1 MKRKKHLI
9 SLISLC
15 LLAISLLL
23 LQGCGSQN
31 NPTDSDKISDYYPFT
46 QNVTM
51 KYEGTGSEYASYTAF
66 PDFISDDK
74 STIQIRVNN
83 GGTETVSVLKNKEG
97 QLTKVYGV
105 AETYYKENLTDEKSN
120 ANEIILKEPL
130 TKGTKWT
137 LTDGSV
143 REITGVDVSV
153 NTPSGDYKTL
163 EVTTTADGDTTQM
176 DYYAKGVGLVK
187 AVSILG
193 EDQIVSALQE
203 TSTGPG
209 YDFTLKLFNFKVT
222 DTDVVSISEDS
233 PVTLKTNE
241 TVLPFLSDSFKRLGL
256 MSSDTTLN
264 SLWIEPGSSM
274 ATIDFSKEFVT
285 KMNAGTT
292 KETGVLDSV
301 VNTVGY
307 YFQVQKVILTIDG
320 QPYSSGHIL
329 MKEGEAMSTT
339 YQEGSN

>member
-1 MKRKKHLI
+1 MKRKRHLI
-9 SLISLC
+9 SLLSIC
-15 LLAISLLL
+15 LLATSLLL
-23 LQGCGSQN
+23 FQGCGNQN
-31 NPTDSDKISDYYPFT
+31 KPADSYKIGDFYPFL
-46 QNVTM
+46 QNVKMT
-51 KYEGTGSEYASYTAF
+51 YEGTGSEFASYTVF
-66 PDFISDDK
+66 PDFISADK
-74 STIQIRVNN
+74 NKMQIRVNN
-83 GGTETVSVLKNKEG
+83 GGTETVSVLENKEG
-97 QLTKVYGV
+97 QLTKTYEV

-120 ANEIILKEPL
+120 TNEIILKEPL

-137 LTDGSV
+137 LSDGSA

-163 EVTTTADGDTTQM
+163 EVTTSADGEATQM
-176 DYYAKGVGLVK
+176 DYYAKGIGLVK
-187 AVSILG
+187 TVSILG
-193 EDQIVSALQE
+193 GDQIVSALQE
-203 TSTGPG
+203 ISTGPG
-209 YDFTLKLFNFKVT
+209 YDFSLKLFNFKVT

-264 SLWIEPGSSM
+264 SLWMAPGSST
-274 ATIDFSKEFVT
+274 ATIDFSQEFVT

-329 MKEGEAMSTT
+329 MKEGEAMTTT
-339 YQEGSN
+339 YQEGNN